1 MLQRKALLVLP
12 SPSLRHLLMGSVN
25 NFSTLAKAIDAE
37 KSRIV
42 SQGSDCEP
50 HISVELRDAMQAYF
64 AGVLQNLRSIRTCV
78 DELASAVD
86 NMEFRVH
93 KIRCQIPVLADKQFI
108 ENRVAEEDV
117 NGDKANED
125 ATGKPAEKVD
135 DSEPE
140 TPNDLVEEAISSILK
155 VFPD

>member
-1 MLQRKALLVLP
+1 
-12 SPSLRHLLMGSVN
+12 
-25 NFSTLAKAIDAE
+25 
-37 KSRIV
+37 
-42 SQGSDCEP
+42 
-50 HISVELRDAMQAYF
+50 MQAYF

-125 ATGKPAEKVD
+125 ATGKPAEKVGFIIPRPPFNKWFQVD

-155 VFPD
+155 VFPGGKV